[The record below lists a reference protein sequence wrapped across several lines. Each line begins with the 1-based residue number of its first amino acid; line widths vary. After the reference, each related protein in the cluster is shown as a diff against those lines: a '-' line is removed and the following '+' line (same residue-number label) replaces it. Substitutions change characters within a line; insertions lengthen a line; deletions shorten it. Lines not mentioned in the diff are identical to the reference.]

1 LNYGA
6 RRAEF
11 YVGVAHNDDSKV
23 RFYSLAMS
31 AQRLFNNGM
40 ILRKIFFYLIDSSS
54 FIKVLSILTISCTV
68 FANRE
73 ENCFLMFYEKIYKS
87 VLVDR
92 VTEQTRKFIKIL
104 LRGERYPGE
113 YKDIKDSLE
122 RIQKQ
127 LLWEEKRSDFNISV
141 SAPGKL
147 MISVNKT

>member
-1 LNYGA
+1 
-6 RRAEF
+6 
-11 YVGVAHNDDSKV
+11 
-23 RFYSLAMS
+23 MS

-127 LLWEEKRSDFNISV
+127 LLWEEKRSDFNISL